1 MPEKGGALSIIAFNL
16 EVLILGFTSSAV
28 ILKILMAEISLT
40 ALKKEWWSVMI
51 VLHLITSV
59 AAGCLIVAPILSTL
73 PFVKDAKKIP
83 CYFNTTFV
91 LQSG

>member
-28 ILKILMAEISLT
+28 ILKILMAEIS

-51 VLHLITSV
+51 VFHLITSV